1 MKSMDQDRLR
11 TTLTQAIAR
20 AWTTPPNTGKAMDP
34 DLVSAAVDQIMALAE
49 APSIQLSAQDA
60 IEDALINC
68 GLTTIPKEP
77 PEKTLNR
84 LITCVSD
91 MSVDPRVSKKAAELV
106 ETARKEAQLPRTP
119 TSRWRDDPHGTTYD
133 VERAQLAL
141 GKYTDDELANG
152 AFMNYDVRPPLEAI
166 LEGKAHSPI
175 AWMTA
180 VKDRIRWLSRSL
192 DKAINAPTPKDLAVP
207 GLRIAVTLLQSR
219 LHEVRNTMSK
229 HRLNTGR
236 SQRLDGTLPAAVNI
250 GEQYVA
256 ELESLIATL
265 SDGITEDFD
274 SRAPVVERTAKHNP
288 LG

>member
-11 TTLTQAIAR
+11 TTLTQAVAR
-20 AWTTPPNTGKAMDP
+20 AWATPPNTNKAMDP

-68 GLTTIPKEP
+68 GLPTIPKEP

-119 TSRWRDDPHGTTYD
+119 ASRWRDDPHGTTYD

-192 DKAINAPTPKDLAVP
+192 EKAIHAPTPKDLAVP

-219 LHEVRNTMSK
+219 LHEVKGALSRHKHNADRTM
-229 HRLNTGR
+229 RPGDAPPN
-236 SQRLDGTLPAAVNI
+236 VINI

-256 ELESLIATL
+256 ELERLIATL
-265 SDGITEDFD
+265 SEGITEDFD
-274 SRAPVVERTAKHNP
+274 SRAPVVESTAKHNP